1 MGGMLQIPGVD
12 GMRWTFYLLFLF
24 SFISCTEDIVL
35 QKGTVF
41 QQLDPP
47 QIGIHFENKLT
58 YTEDFNVYLYR
69 SFYNG
74 AGTALADFNNDG
86 FLDLF
91 FCGNQVNN
99 ALYLGDGK
107 FNFKDVT
114 DIAKVA
120 SPNSWATGV
129 SVVDINQDGWND
141 IYVCKSGNPSDKNR
155 RNELFINKGTNSDG
169 VPVFEEHA
177 KDYGLDELSF
187 SVHAQ
192 FFDYDLDG
200 DLDMYLSC
208 SSINPTATM
217 MHADAGMRSEQ
228 GANGGD
234 KLFHNNNNFFTDV
247 SKEAGIYSSPIGF
260 GLGIAISDFNK
271 DGWPDIYVAND
282 YFEKDYLYINN
293 RNGTFT
299 ESIDSTMSEI
309 SLGAMGVDAADM
321 NHDGFPEIFVTEMLP
336 EKNARLKTKA
346 VFDTWDEY
354 SAKVK
359 NGYHRQFPRNSF
371 QLNNGLLP
379 NSNQVSFSEISRY
392 SGVDATDWSWGV
404 QMVDF
409 DNDGN
414 NEIFVTNGIV
424 KDLLDRDYVE
434 SNFDPEKIRE
444 KIRQKGDVIKDLI
457 DKMPT
462 VPIANYLYVNR
473 GDLKFYDA
481 ASIWGLGQKGFSN
494 GSAYGDVDNDGDL
507 DLVVNNINSAPFI
520 YRNIVSRENR
530 HFLKIAVKNEKNVTA
545 VGAKVKLKAGG
556 QLYYQELYPIRGA
569 MSSVDDRLNFGL
581 GSARIIDSLEI
592 IWPGGARLVKTH
604 LPVDTFLTYSITQK
618 TGFVK
623 SDVSIP
629 KPVPLLKKAEN
640 QPTINYKHVE
650 NDFVDFD
657 RSSLLFNMVSNEGP
671 KISVGDVNGDGK
683 DDFFIGGAK
692 DSPGKLFV
700 QTSKGF
706 ISTNSELFEK
716 DRASEDMGS
725 LFLDFDK
732 DGDKDLFVCSG
743 GYEFPGSS
751 YALVNRLYIN
761 NGRGEFTRS
770 PEFFSGINAGSSS
783 VIRSADFDNDGDED
797 LFVGTRFTPLAY
809 GVPSPSFL
817 LENKGNGHFIDVTK
831 DKAKGLLDVGMV
843 TDAVWMDIDN
853 DGDQDLIIAGE
864 WMPIKVFLNQKGI
877 FKEVTNDV
885 GLKNSNG
892 FWNVLYKVDLDN
904 DGKEDLVAG
913 NMGLNTYFKAS
924 EKEPVCMYVNDFD
937 SNGEIEQII
946 TTFREGKEYPV
957 ALRNEMIAQIPALKN
972 KYPRYSD
979 YKDQTI
985 SDIFSENLISSS
997 LIYKSFINESV
1008 ILWNNGG
1015 KFQIQKLPKEVQFT
1029 PIYAIT
1035 ATDLDGDGYKDLIM
1049 GGNQYRA
1056 KPQTGIYGAGYGFV
1070 LKSLGNRRFRNL
1082 NSAESG
1088 LHIDGQIRDIKP
1100 IKIGNKNYLL
1110 FSINNGNMCI
1120 YEINSK

>member
-1 MGGMLQIPGVD
+1 MFQIPGVD
-12 GMRWTFYLLFLF
+12 GMRWYFYLFLLF
-24 SFISCTEDIVL
+24 SFISCSEDIVL

-69 SFYNG
+69 NFYNG

-99 ALYLGDGK
+99 VLYLGDGK
-107 FNFKDVT
+107 FNFQDVT
-114 DIAKVA
+114 DIANVA

-155 RNELFINKGTNSDG
+155 RNELFINKGTNPDG
-169 VPVFEEHA
+169 VPVFEDHA
-177 KDYGLDELSF
+177 KDFGIDELSF

-200 DLDMYLSC
+200 DLDMYLSR

-217 MHADAGMRSEQ
+217 MHADAGLRSEQ

-234 KLFHNNNNFFTDV
+234 KLFQNNNNFFTDV
-247 SKEAGIYSSPIGF
+247 SKEAGIYSSAIGF

-299 ESIDSTMSEI
+299 ESIDNMMSEI
-309 SLGAMGVDAADM
+309 SLAAMGVDVADM

-336 EKNARLKTKA
+336 EKMARLKTKA

-354 SAKVK
+354 SVKVK

-371 QLNNGLLP
+371 QLNNGPLP

-392 SGVDATDWSWGV
+392 CGVEATDWSWGV

-424 KDLLDRDYVE
+424 KDLLDQDYVE

-444 KIRQKGDVIKDLI
+444 KIRQKGAVIKDLI
-457 DKMPT
+457 DKMPQ

-481 ASIWGLGQKGFSN
+481 ASLWGLGQKGFSN
-494 GSAYGDVDNDGDL
+494 GSAYGDIDNDGDL

-530 HFLKIAVKNEKNVTA
+530 HFLKIAVRNENNLTA
-545 VGAKVKLKAGG
+545 VGAKVTLKAGG
-556 QLYYQELYPIRGA
+556 QLFYQELYPIRGA

-581 GSARIIDSLEI
+581 GSAKIIDSLEI
-592 IWPGGARLVKTH
+592 IWPGGARLVESN

-618 TGFVK
+618 TGFAK
-623 SDVSIP
+623 TDVSTP
-629 KPVPLLKKAEN
+629 KPEPLLKKVDN
-640 QPTINYKHVE
+640 QPTLNYKHVE

-657 RSSLLFNMVSNEGP
+657 RNRLLFNMVSNEGP
-671 KISVGDVNGDGK
+671 KLSVGDVNGDGK
-683 DDFFIGGAK
+683 DDFFVGGAK

-700 QTSKGF
+700 QSPKGF
-706 ISTNSELFEK
+706 IVTNSELFEK

-732 DGDKDLFVCSG
+732 DGDNDLFVCSG

-751 YALVNRLYIN
+751 YALVDRLYIN
-761 NGRGEFTRS
+761 NGKGEFTRS
-770 PEFFSGINAGSSS
+770 AEFFSGIKPGSSS
-783 VIRSADFDNDGDED
+783 VIRYADFDNDGDED
-797 LFVGTRFTPLAY
+797 LFIGTRFTPLAY
-809 GVPSPSFL
+809 GISSASFL

-831 DKAKGLLDVGMV
+831 DKAKGLLDAGMV
-843 TDAVWMDIDN
+843 TDAVWMDFDN
-853 DGDQDLIIAGE
+853 DGDQDLIVAGE
-864 WMPIKVFLNQKGI
+864 WMPIKVFMNQKGI
-877 FKEVTNDV
+877 FQEVTDDV

-913 NMGLNTYFKAS
+913 NLGLNTYFKAS

-937 SNGEIEQII
+937 SNGDIEQII
-946 TTFREGKEYPV
+946 TTFREGKEYPA
-957 ALRNEMIAQIPALKN
+957 ALRDDMIAQIPILKN

-979 YKDQTI
+979 YKDQTM
-985 SDIFSENLISSS
+985 SDIFPENIISSS

-1008 ILWNNGG
+1008 ILWNDGG

-1029 PIYAIT
+1029 PIYAIS
-1035 ATDLDGDGYKDLIM
+1035 ASDLDGDGYKDLIM

-1056 KPQTGIYGAGYGFV
+1056 KPQTGIYGASYGIV
-1070 LKSLGNRRFRNL
+1070 LKSLGNRQFLNL
-1082 NSAESG
+1082 NSSESG
-1088 LHIDGQIRDIKP
+1088 LHINGQIRDINS
-1100 IKIGNKNYLL
+1100 INIGNKKYLL
-1110 FSINNGNMCI
+1110 FSINNGNLCT
-1120 YEINSK
+1120 YEMNSK